1 MAKNKFEIWDS
12 KFFFDDKIIFWIIQ
26 TFFERPWS
34 IALGIFNI
42 GGANKVLG
50 NKLGNKGIKVLK
62 KTNLKK
68 TETRHD
74 MRIDVIYWFNWKK
87 KSPNSWGKWGQV
99 WDGFVKKGFSSMH
112 LQIEYSHGCFWFQD
126 PFFHDFKHLLFP
138 CIFNYKR
145 IFFLGIFCINL
156 YWNQKKAGK

>member
-1 MAKNKFEIWDS
+1 MAKNKFEILDS

-26 TFFERPWS
+26 TFFEMPWS

-74 MRIDVIYWFNWKK
+74 MRIDVIY
-87 KSPNSWGKWGQV
+87 
-99 WDGFVKKGFSSMH
+99 
-112 LQIEYSHGCFWFQD
+112 
-126 PFFHDFKHLLFP
+126 
-138 CIFNYKR
+138 
-145 IFFLGIFCINL
+145 
-156 YWNQKKAGK
+156 